1 MTSKEKVLE
10 LIDVI
15 PEKVID
21 FCELKFDS
29 KERPEINLIFDRRYK
44 TRLGEY
50 RVGIIVLFPYN
61 IPSVKNLVKTIIHEY
76 VHHLQLNHHKK
87 MENYYSLLEEFGY
100 ENHPQEIEASDITKY
115 YYKECIEYLKFFGYL
130 K

>member
-21 FCELKFDS
+21 FCELKFGI
-29 KERPEINLIFDRRYK
+29 KERPKINFIFDKRHK

-50 RVGIIVLFPYN
+50 RVGIIVLFPHN
-61 IPSVKNLVKTIIHEY
+61 ILSVKDLIETIIHEY
-76 VHHLQLNHHKK
+76 VHHLQLNHWEK

-115 YYKECIEYLKFFGYL
+115 YYKECIEYLKSLGCL